1 MAINEVISG
10 VLDSAGNFVAIDSMA
25 QTMTYNNGQVASIS
39 ATDGTHVWTQTVT
52 YSGSNPTYSQWV
64 RTT

>member
-25 QTMTYNNGQVASIS
+25 QTMTYSNGQVASIS

-52 YSGSNPTYSQWV
+52 YNGSNPTYSQWV
-64 RTT
+64 RTV

>member
-1 MAINEVISG
+1 
-10 VLDSAGNFVAIDSMA
+10 MA
-25 QTMTYNNGQVASIS
+25 QTMTYSNGQVASIS

-52 YSGSNPTYSQWV
+52 YSSGNPTYSQWV